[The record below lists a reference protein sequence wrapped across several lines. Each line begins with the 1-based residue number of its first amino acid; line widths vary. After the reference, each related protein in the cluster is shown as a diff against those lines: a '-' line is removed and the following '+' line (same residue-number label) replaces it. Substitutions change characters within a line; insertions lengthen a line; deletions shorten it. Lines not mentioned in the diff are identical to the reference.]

1 MSALFEEV
9 STITAKGQTT
19 IPKSVRQALGV
30 DYGGKIT
37 FRVDEHGV
45 SVHRA
50 DVEHDDPAIDGFL
63 AFLAEDIK
71 RRPEALTTLS
81 PPLAERVPPLTDGVA
96 VDPAAPHDGEVDTC
110 RWTPARQTLV

>member
-1 MSALFEEV
+1 MSALLEEI

-30 DYGGKIT
+30 NYGGKIA

-50 DVEHDDPAIDGFL
+50 DADHDDPAINGFL
-63 AFLAEDIK
+63 SFLAEDIK
-71 RRPEALTTLS
+71 RRPEALAALS
-81 PPLAERVPPLTDGVA
+81 PTLAARIEALTEGVKVDLDAPIDGD
-96 VDPAAPHDGEVDTC
+96 VD
-110 RWTPARQTLV
+110 L